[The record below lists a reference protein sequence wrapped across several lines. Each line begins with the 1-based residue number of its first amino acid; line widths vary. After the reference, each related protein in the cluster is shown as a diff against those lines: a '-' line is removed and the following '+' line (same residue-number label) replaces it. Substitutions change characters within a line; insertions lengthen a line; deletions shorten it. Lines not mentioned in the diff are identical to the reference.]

1 MTQSF
6 PQTARPESAGR
17 EETPHLVSL
26 SLKLGDH
33 AGRTRR
39 GRAIFLPKHGGP
51 ADIPGPSEGDEFRIL
66 ILAEP
71 LDGPLVPPEGT
82 VVSAP
87 ARPLSG
93 FRAAKRRPSTST
105 GHAGLPITQADLE
118 ALRKG
123 RLFASVPLPVTAEE
137 VFAGGRARLALLAKA
152 LFVSQALSGYLEAI
166 AIALAAPGPAQ
177 PAAIERLKEL
187 RLLLEACGGAGFV
200 REAAEAETAITNLRE
215 LTASAEPPEVLA
227 GAERLYPSKQAL
239 MEDIYLL
246 RSLQQ
251 NPDEASELLGMRRF
265 VSQAQVPADW
275 GELAADRAL
284 LAQELTYAALAT
296 ESQRFPLARAA
307 LERFRR
313 RYAEAYAQ
321 HHSRYWAEMARLH
334 AMLLEERAH
343 AEALRRINTLADLGP
358 PMGVGILAT
367 AEELLAQPSGCPQ
380 GGSVEDIA
388 AAEGGCLVCRLTL
401 DQSPP
406 AQPVQQTIARIE
418 RACEK
423 QVTRLTS
430 HIVHLVIR
438 GRGDARL
445 QQLLTVLQASQL
457 SNLLDI
463 MDDEVLAYL
472 RTALAPEGEA
482 PAAETPSP
490 PGPEAADE
498 LAGSILREVLSR
510 HSQAELHVLLR
521 KVAERMAAPYTDRVA
536 GRPLAARAREIAA
549 IILEQG
555 CRVDAPRAEGG
566 AHYIDEYSCPF
577 PLTAARNPAV
587 CAFHVEWVSILGGAD
602 VRLTRSLLR
611 NQPACTFRIGGRP
624 RAPAPRQPRKARHR

>member
-6 PQTARPESAGR
+6 PQTTRPESAGR
-17 EETPHLVSL
+17 EETAHLVSL

-33 AGRTRR
+33 TGRTRR
-39 GRAIFLPKHGGP
+39 GRAIFLPKHGGS
-51 ADIPGPSEGDEFRIL
+51 ADIFGPSEGDEFRIL

-71 LDGPLVPPEGT
+71 LEGPLVPPEGT

-93 FRAAKRRPSTST
+93 IRAAKRRPSTST
-105 GHAGLPITQADLE
+105 GHAGLPITQGDLE
-118 ALRKG
+118 
-123 RLFASVPLPVTAEE
+123 
-137 VFAGGRARLALLAKA
+137 ALLAKA

-177 PAAIERLKEL
+177 PADIERLKQL
-187 RLLLEACGGAGFV
+187 RLLLEACGGARPG
-200 REAAEAETAITNLRE
+200 REAAEAAITNLRE
-215 LTASAEPPEVLA
+215 LTASAEPAEVLA
-227 GAERLYPSKQAL
+227 GAERLYPGKQAL

-265 VSQAQVPADW
+265 LSRAQVPDDRV
-275 GELAADRAL
+275 ELAADRAL
-284 LAQELTYAALAT
+284 LAQELTYVALAT
-296 ESQRFPLARAA
+296 EPQRFPLARAA
-307 LERFRR
+307 LERYRH
-313 RYAEAYAQ
+313 RYASAYAQ

-334 AMLLEERAH
+334 ATLREERAH

-358 PMGVGILAT
+358 PMGVGILA
-367 AEELLAQPSGCPQ
+367 ASEDLLAQASGCPQ
-380 GGSVEDIA
+380 GGSVEDVA
-388 AAEGGCLVCRLTL
+388 AAEGGCPACHLTL

-423 QVTRLTS
+423 QVTRLSS

-457 SNLLDI
+457 SNFLDI
-463 MDDEVLAYL
+463 MDDELLAYL
-472 RTALAPEGEA
+472 RTALSPEEEA
-482 PAAETPSP
+482 PAAAQTTSP
-490 PGPEAADE
+490 PGPDAGDE

-510 HSQAELHVLLR
+510 HGQAELHGLLR
-521 KVAERMAAPYTDRVA
+521 KVAERMAAPYAGRVA
-536 GRPLAARAREIAA
+536 GRPLAERAGEVAA
-549 IILEQG
+549 IIREQG

-577 PLTAARNPAV
+577 PLAAAGNPAV
-587 CAFHVEWVSILGGAD
+587 CACHVEWVSNLTGAD

-624 RAPAPRQPRKARHR
+624 RAPATRRPRKARHK